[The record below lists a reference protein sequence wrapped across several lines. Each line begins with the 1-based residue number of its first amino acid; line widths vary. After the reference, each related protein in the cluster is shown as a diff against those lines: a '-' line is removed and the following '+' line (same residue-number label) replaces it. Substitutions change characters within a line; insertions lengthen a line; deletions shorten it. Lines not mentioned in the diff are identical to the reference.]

1 MFCSTINTSNMADV
15 IKNLPKPSFAI
26 RGNKGKNFPVQGYC
40 MTFDPL
46 DLQNCPIFA
55 DAQKNELSLEE
66 NPENSI
72 LMPCDLAVT
81 IVEYAA
87 NVVFNFNNKTNEVEF
102 VIWGSSEFFNVVYN
116 QTTQIVYSGSHTVK
130 SITPEQ
136 STDLIIGDQN
146 GLRTFEL
153 YMGSTLD
160 KNKVVFKTPSASKSI
175 PMKTVPD
182 PKLANVFN
190 YVSVYPE
197 STSTIPFAF

>member
-1 MFCSTINTSNMADV
+1 MADV

-46 DLQNCPIFA
+46 DLVNCPIFV
-55 DAQKNELSLEE
+55 DARNNELALEE
-66 NPENSI
+66 KSDTSI
-72 LMPCDLAVT
+72 LMPCDLTVE
-81 IVEYAA
+81 IIEYAA
-87 NVVFNFNNKTNEVEF
+87 NIVFNFNNKTNEIEF
-102 VIWGSSEFFNVVYN
+102 VIWGSSEFYNIIYN
-116 QTTQIVYSGSHTVK
+116 QTTQIVYSGSNTVK

-136 STDLIIGDQN
+136 STNLIVGDEN

-160 KNKVVFKTPSASKSI
+160 KNKVILRAPNATKSI

-182 PKLANVFN
+182 PKLADVFN
-190 YVSVYPE
+190 YVSLYPE